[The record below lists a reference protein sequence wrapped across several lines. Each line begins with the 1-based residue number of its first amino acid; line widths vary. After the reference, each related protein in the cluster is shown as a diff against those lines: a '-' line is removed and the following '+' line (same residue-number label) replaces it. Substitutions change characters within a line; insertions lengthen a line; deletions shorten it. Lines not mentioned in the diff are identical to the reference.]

1 MILLKIFISLLPFL
15 VNSKNITRI
24 RLYPSRHN
32 LSAYNSLDHW
42 WNLSIKSLT
51 DKWSR
56 RLNSSERIIPETLEN
71 YQNIEYYGEISIG
84 TPPQEFHVIFDTG
97 SSYLWIPSS
106 KCKDSNTACQV
117 HHKYD
122 SSLSSTYKENGEEFS
137 VEYGTGRA
145 SGFLS
150 SDVIHIGELDV
161 VDQTFGEVTDEPGSV
176 FVPFHFDGI
185 MGMSFEI
192 TSKNSAVKPV
202 FLNMI
207 DQNLVDEAIFSIYL
221 SRYED
226 KTTGGEVVFGGVDE
240 NYYTGDITYLDLV
253 NPEYWM
259 VHFDGLS
266 VDCKEFCPGGSTAL
280 IDTGTTLISG
290 PSKRIKEI
298 NKYLGSKH
306 TANNENLLDCDK
318 IPELPSVE
326 IALGDKT
333 IVLQPDDYVLEKIV
347 NGSHICKSTFIGIDF
362 STGPLWVFGDV
373 FLRKVYTVFDVGN
386 KRIGFGDVAGMK

>member
-1 MILLKIFISLLPFL
+1 MSF
-15 VNSKNITRI
+15 
-24 RLYPSRHN
+24 
-32 LSAYNSLDHW
+32 
-42 WNLSIKSLT
+42 
-51 DKWSR
+51 
-56 RLNSSERIIPETLEN
+56 
-71 YQNIEYYGEISIG
+71 QIEYYGEISIG

-150 SDVIHIGELDV
+150 SDVIHVRKHNVILISAIQLFTFIQIGELDV

-221 SRYED
+221 SR
-226 KTTGGEVVFGGVDE
+226 
-240 NYYTGDITYLDLV
+240 
-253 NPEYWM
+253 
-259 VHFDGLS
+259 
-266 VDCKEFCPGGSTAL
+266 
-280 IDTGTTLISG
+280 
-290 PSKRIKEI
+290 
-298 NKYLGSKH
+298 
-306 TANNENLLDCDK
+306 
-318 IPELPSVE
+318 
-326 IALGDKT
+326 
-333 IVLQPDDYVLEKIV
+333 
-347 NGSHICKSTFIGIDF
+347 
-362 STGPLWVFGDV
+362 
-373 FLRKVYTVFDVGN
+373 
-386 KRIGFGDVAGMK
+386 